1 MSTNEPAAGLHSGES
16 SSNLH
21 GSPNVVPQE
30 LGEPSAPDLGLSD
43 SISTSEVSTV
53 PSVDSIGD
61 LDGATSQ
68 FSALSI
74 RKLCKDYDLG
84 SETVKVLKSIDL
96 EVPRGDYVAIMGPSG
111 SGKSTLLN
119 LLGGLDAPTS
129 GQYRIGDAD
138 VSQMTDKQLSAVRA
152 ERIGFVFQAYNLLPQ
167 LNVIENIE
175 VPLAYNGGMTA
186 KDRERTEKLASL
198 VGLGTRTKHRPTEL
212 SGGQQQRAGIA
223 RSLVNRPEFILA
235 DEATGNLDTAT
246 TEEILDIFDDLND
259 DGSTIV
265 MVTHEE
271 EVAQRARRI
280 VRLRDG
286 QIEDD
291 IRLKPPSGG
300 KMRLQ
305 SDVRTGKPSRLRLRM
320 RDIRIGMK
328 TLLMHPLR
336 SMLTVLGIFIGVA
349 SVIWLLAI
357 SEGIASKA
365 NEQIEELGANNIILT
380 TSRPPTEESD
390 GKKVYYYG
398 LTEEDWRHL
407 ESTIPSIDYAIP
419 FYRRTQREF
428 RYKDRLLLG
437 EINACTP
444 GYLDLFS
451 LRCVRGRFLMD
462 QDNEEV
468 ANVCVLTKEVAN
480 KLFKHEDP
488 IGKSIHIIDDFFKV
502 VGVVADRATIS
513 SVKGTARSQDFS
525 DNVYIPIETYWVRFG
540 EAYSTGNNGGR
551 ALSQITLR
559 LKDAEDAIPTG
570 KAVEEALG
578 RTHMFTDYQVG
589 IPLKLLEQ
597 AENTRLMFMAMM
609 GLLASISLVV
619 GGIGIMNIM
628 LATVT
633 ERTREIGIRRALGAT
648 KKDIT
653 RQFLIETVLLSV
665 GGGITGILGGLTCEK
680 LLDALRWL
688 LVKAMP
694 EVMNSL
700 PEAVQNMEPIVLP
713 WSIPIAFGISVTVG
727 IIFGIY
733 PALRAAAMNPID
745 ALRHVG

>member
-1 MSTNEPAAGLHSGES
+1 MLQIGDSPEPAGES
-16 SSNLH
+16 KASSSLDNSSLH
-21 GSPNVVPQE
+21 TSTP
-30 LGEPSAPDLGLSD
+30 GE
-43 SISTSEVSTV
+43 T
-53 PSVDSIGD
+53 
-61 LDGATSQ
+61 
-68 FSALSI
+68 ALAI
-74 RKLCKDYDLG
+74 RSLCKDYDLG
-84 SETVKVLKSIDL
+84 SEVVHVLKGIDL
-96 EVPRGDYVAIMGPSG
+96 DVPRGDYVAIMGPSG

-119 LLGGLDAPTS
+119 LLGGLDVPTS
-129 GQYRIGDAD
+129 GQYLIGDSD
-138 VSQMTDKQLSAVRA
+138 VSQMSDKELSDVRA
-152 ERIGFVFQAYNLLPQ
+152 KRIGFVFQAYNLLPQ

-175 VPLAYNGGMTA
+175 VPLAYSGGMTA
-186 KDRERTEKLASL
+186 SDREFTEQLAQL
-198 VGLGTRTKHRPTEL
+198 VGLGERTTHRPTEL

-235 DEATGNLDTAT
+235 DEATGNLDTVT
-246 TEEILDIFDDLND
+246 TEEILDIFDQLND
-259 DGSTIV
+259 DGATIV

-286 QIEDD
+286 VIESDE
-291 IRLKPPSGG
+291 RLRPASTGSQN
-300 KMRLQ
+300 LQ
-305 SDVRTGKPSRLRLRM
+305 HDRGEGGKPSRLRLRL
-320 RDIRIGMK
+320 RDVRVGLK

-365 NEQIEELGANNIILT
+365 NQQIEELGANNIIVT
-380 TSRPPTEESD
+380 TERPPTEELD

-407 ESTIPSIDYAIP
+407 ESTIPSVDFAIP

-444 GYLDLFS
+444 GYQDLFS
-451 LRCVRGRFLMD
+451 LKVIRGRFLLD
-462 QDNEEV
+462 RDNEDV
-468 ANVCVLTKEVAN
+468 ANVCVLTEEVAT

-488 IGKSIHIIDDFFKV
+488 VGKSIHIIDDFFRV

-559 LKDAEDAIPTG
+559 LKDANKAIPTG
-570 KAVEEALG
+570 KAVEQALS
-578 RTHMFTDYQVG
+578 RTHLFTDYQVG
-589 IPLKLLEQ
+589 VPLTLLEQ
-597 AENTRLMFMAMM
+597 AQNTRLMFMAMM

-648 KKDIT
+648 RKDIT

-665 GGGITGILGGLTCEK
+665 GGGITGIIGGLTCKYFLE
-680 LLDALRWL
+680 LFRWIL
-688 LVKAMP
+688 EELMP
-694 EVMNSL
+694 DVMKSL
-700 PEAVQNMEPIVLP
+700 PDTVQTMEPIIIP
-713 WSIPIAFGISVTVG
+713 WSIPVAFGISVTVG
-727 IIFGIY
+727 VVFGIY
-733 PALRAAAMNPID
+733 PALRAAAKNPIQ